1 MSEQFIVVGV
11 DESEVAAD
19 AARWAAEEADRR
31 HCELRLVHA
40 YTLPAIAGYPEFSSE
55 ADDLPDVMRRLGE
68 DLVGRLIGEL
78 RRSHPGLVIS
88 SRVLYARPP
97 TALRS
102 ESAGALVTVVG
113 SGGEGRLEGV
123 LLGSVALAVMS
134 TCPAPVAVVRRDHP
148 GRPGGPVVVGVD
160 GAGTCEA
167 AVAFAFEAASIRQTE
182 LVAVGVWDDIV
193 VPGSRHLQNPLIDPE
208 RIEKQERSRLAERVA
223 HWADRFP
230 DVKVRQ
236 VLERGRAVVRLLEQ
250 AEPAQLVVVGS
261 HGRGG
266 FTGMLIGST
275 SQSLVVHSAAPVVV
289 VRDPSRS

>member
-1 MSEQFIVVGV
+1 MSGQFIVVGV
-11 DESEVAAD
+11 DESDVAAE
-19 AARWAAEEADRR
+19 AAHWAAEEAGRR

-40 YTLPAIAGYPEFSSE
+40 FTLPAIAGYPEFSSE
-55 ADDLPDVMRRLGE
+55 ADDLPDVMRRAGE
-68 DLVGRLIGEL
+68 DLVGHLIAEL
-78 RRSHPGLVIS
+78 RRDHPGLVIS

-97 TALRS
+97 TALRA
-102 ESAGALVTVVG
+102 ESAGALLTVVG
-113 SGGEGRLEGV
+113 SGGESRLQDV

-134 TCPAPVAVVRRDHP
+134 TCPAPVGVVRHGHP
-148 GRPGGPVVVGVD
+148 GRSGGPVVVGVD
-160 GAGTCEA
+160 GAGTCDA

-182 LVAVGVWDDIV
+182 LVAVGIWDDVV
-193 VPGSRHLQNPLIDPE
+193 VPGSRHLQNPLIDPA
-208 RIEKQERSRLAERVA
+208 RIEEEERSRLSERVA

-236 VLERGRAVVRLLEQ
+236 VVERGRAVVRLLEQ

-275 SQSLVVHSAAPVVV
+275 SQALVVHSAAPVVV